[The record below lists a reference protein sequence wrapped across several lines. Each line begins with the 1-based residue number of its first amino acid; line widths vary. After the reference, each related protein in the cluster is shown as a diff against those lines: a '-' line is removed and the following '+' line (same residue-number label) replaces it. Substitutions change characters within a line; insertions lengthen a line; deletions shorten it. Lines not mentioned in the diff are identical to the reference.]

1 MPSRAQIQLEEMRAL
16 QAEAAAL
23 LGHLF
28 EDGGPEVAR
37 RTTSDEHHIPFV
49 IMLDG
54 EMIGTLTLGI
64 DSPAGLAIDA
74 TFPTEVAALR
84 ERPGARLCELTKL
97 AFDAAESR
105 PLLAALFA
113 AILQYAFDR
122 YACTDVLIA
131 VNPIHRR
138 FYERMLGFAAFS
150 TERVTGRAG
159 APVVAMKIQVTAILR
174 RAAERA
180 SDFFDAHF
188 TPGTGIL
195 QLSRSAQSA
204 RSDIRNCPADDPR

>member
-1 MPSRAQIQLEEMRAL
+1 MPRRSQIQLEEMRAL

-23 LGHLF
+23 LSQLF
-28 EDGGPEVAR
+28 EDGGLKAGQR
-37 RTTSDEHHIPFV
+37 ATSDEHHIPFV
-49 IMLDG
+49 VMLDG

-64 DSPAGLAIDA
+64 DSPAGLAIET
-74 TFPTEVAALR
+74 TFPVEVAALR
-84 ERPGARLCELTKL
+84 EQPGARLCELTRL

-113 AILQYAFDR
+113 AILQHAFDR

-131 VNPIHRR
+131 VDPIHRR

-150 TERVTGRAG
+150 TERMSGRAG
-159 APVVAMKIQVTAILR
+159 TPIVGMKIQVTAILR

-180 SDFFDAHF
+180 SLSFDAQF
-188 TPGTGIL
+188 TPETGIL
-195 QLSRSAQSA
+195 QLSRSVRSA
-204 RSDIRNCPADDPR
+204 RSDIRR

>member
-23 LGHLF
+23 LSHLF
-28 EDGGPEVAR
+28 EDGGPGAAQP
-37 RTTSDEHHIPFV
+37 TTDEHQIPFV
-49 IMLDG
+49 VMLDG
-54 EMIGTLTLGI
+54 EMIGMLTLGI

-113 AILQYAFDR
+113 AILQYAVDR

-138 FYERMLGFAAFS
+138 FYERMLGFSAFS
-150 TERVTGRAG
+150 AERMSGRAG

-180 SDFFDAHF
+180 GTSLDAHF
-188 TPGTGIL
+188 TPETGIL
-195 QLSRSAQSA
+195 QLSRSAESA
-204 RSDIRNCPADDPR
+204 RSDIRR